1 MSKPHRR
8 RDKAVSHPPSHSF
21 DAAEALEAFH
31 TEIVEI
37 EAFAHAAGEA
47 VTRLPHTSNPELRRI
62 FARIYTLVSK
72 VAVDLNAAV
81 RHGDQLIAALSRR
94 PQRRPA
100 AEPASRQPELPGR
113 RADDE

>member
-8 RDKAVSHPPSHSF
+8 RNAAPPPSHSF
-21 DAAEALEAFH
+21 NAAEALEALH
-31 TEIVEI
+31 TEIVDI

-72 VAVDLNAAV
+72 VAADVHAAV
-81 RHGDQLIAALSRR
+81 RHGDELIAALSAHV
-94 PQRRPA
+94 QRRPV
-100 AEPASRQPELPGR
+100 AEPAARRPELPGR